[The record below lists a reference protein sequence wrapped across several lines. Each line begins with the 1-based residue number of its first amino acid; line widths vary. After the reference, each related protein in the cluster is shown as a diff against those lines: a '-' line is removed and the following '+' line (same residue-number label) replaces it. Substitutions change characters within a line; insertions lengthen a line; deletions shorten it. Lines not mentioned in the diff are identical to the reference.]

1 MDVLVQKLNEHCVFL
16 ACFATWSS
24 DATVR
29 DGLMLGS
36 SFGWT
41 GWIFVLVS
49 VIAEF
54 TVNGKLVG

>member
-1 MDVLVQKLNEHCVFL
+1 MQKLNEHCVFL